1 MYSLEYQ
8 NLLRIKYSS
17 LRIQLHQIKTKGIKN
32 SQLAASDDNDD
43 GDHDYDYATTVLP
56 LTGFPSQ

>member
-8 NLLRIKYSS
+8 NLLRNKYSS

-32 SQLAASDDNDD
+32 SQLADGDDNDD
-43 GDHDYDYATTVLP
+43 GGHDYDYDITVLP
-56 LTGFPSQ
+56 STGFPS